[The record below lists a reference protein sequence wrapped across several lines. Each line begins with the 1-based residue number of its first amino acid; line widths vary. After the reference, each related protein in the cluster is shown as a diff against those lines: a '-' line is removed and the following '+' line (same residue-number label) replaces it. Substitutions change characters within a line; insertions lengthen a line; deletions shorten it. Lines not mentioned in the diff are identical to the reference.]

1 MANGYSAGIPVAGP
15 AASNYVLLNPTA
27 SANIG
32 VITAP
37 SAPPIQPDFT
47 GLIPPMTQPLPVAQN
62 EMPII
67 YPSLYQPGGPLY
79 TIGGSN

>member
-1 MANGYSAGIPVAGP
+1 
-15 AASNYVLLNPTA
+15 
-27 SANIG
+27 
-32 VITAP
+32 
-37 SAPPIQPDFT
+37 
-47 GLIPPMTQPLPVAQN
+47 MTQPQPVAQN